1 MKIKQI
7 YKTYS
12 KHWKTKDKQ
21 KTKTK
26 KNSKR
31 KCHKFFVYF
40 FCGLYV
46 YKSKNK
52 NKNKTSVCKQIEK
65 TKLKKR
71 NGKNP
76 KNYTT
81 QQKQSQTLSPTEIV
95 KYEKRNGNLYE
106 YIFR

>member
-1 MKIKQI
+1 M
-7 YKTYS
+7 
-12 KHWKTKDKQ
+12 
-21 KTKTK
+21 
-26 KNSKR
+26 
-31 KCHKFFVYF
+31 
-40 FCGLYV
+40 
-46 YKSKNK
+46 
-52 NKNKTSVCKQIEK
+52 CKQIEK